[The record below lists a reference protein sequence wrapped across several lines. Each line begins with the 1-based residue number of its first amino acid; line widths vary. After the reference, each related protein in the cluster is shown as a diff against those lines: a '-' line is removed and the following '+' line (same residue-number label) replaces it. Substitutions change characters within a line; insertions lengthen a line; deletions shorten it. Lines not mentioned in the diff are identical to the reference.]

1 MIDQERRT
9 VVERSAGSHLRVAIV
24 GGGFAGLC
32 AAQALGRA
40 HSVSLFDPTNDFE
53 FLPNIHELISGHTRP
68 QHLRLSRPTLL
79 ARHGIHF
86 VQDRVTRLDLA
97 AGRLTTGSGREHS
110 WDACVVAVGAV
121 NQTSGVPGAEQHA
134 MPFKSI
140 ADCEAI
146 GRRLEHLLSRG
157 QSLRLVVVGGGLEG
171 VEALGEFLRRLRG
184 QTGWQID
191 LVDGRARLLE
201 EAPVVLD
208 GVVRQHCA
216 SMPVRFHLRTRV
228 QRVDELS
235 IELAD
240 GACLPSDLT
249 LWTGGGKAPDL
260 LFAAGLSAEPGKWA
274 KVTATL
280 QAPNRSNVFV
290 VGDAAEL
297 PEPVAKQG
305 YHAMEMGRL
314 AARNIEALVH
324 GHPPRAFA
332 PASKPMVISFGD
344 LDTWVV
350 FGQRVLAGV
359 SLSVLKEG
367 ILETTLAR
375 LDPPRDAHGLI
386 GLVRRAGGGLE
397 GLFRTFTNSPGS
409 LQRLAGVRAL

>member
-1 MIDQERRT
+1 MIDQEHRA
-9 VVERSAGSHLRVAIV
+9 RSAGSRFRVAIV
-24 GGGFAGLC
+24 GGIFAGLC

-53 FLPNIHELISGHTRP
+53 FLPNIHELISRHTRP

-86 VQDRVTRLDLA
+86 VQDRVTGLDLA
-97 AGRLTTGSGREHS
+97 AGCLTTGSGREHS

-121 NQTSGVPGAEQHA
+121 NQTSGVPGAGQHA
-134 MPFKSI
+134 MPFKSV

-146 GRRLEHLLSRG
+146 RQRLEHLLSRG

-171 VEALGEFLRRLRG
+171 VEALGELLRRLRG
-184 QTGWQID
+184 QKGWQID

-201 EAPVVLD
+201 EAPAVLD
-208 GVVRQHCA
+208 SVVRQHCA
-216 SMPVRFHLRTRV
+216 SMPVRFRLRSRV
-228 QRVDELS
+228 QQVHQHS

-240 GACLPSDLT
+240 GVCLPSDLT
-249 LWTGGGKAPDL
+249 LWTGGGEAPDL
-260 LFAAGLSAEPGKWA
+260 LLAAGLSAERGRWA
-274 KVTATL
+274 AVSATL

-297 PEPVAKQG
+297 PEPLAKQG
-305 YHAMEMGRL
+305 YHAMDMGRL
-314 AARNIEALVH
+314 AARNIEAVVH
-324 GHPPRAFA
+324 GLPPRAFA
-332 PASKPMVISFGD
+332 TAYKPMVISFGD

-375 LDPPRDAHGLI
+375 LDPPRHAQGLI
-386 GLVRRAGGGLE
+386 GLVRRAGDGLE

-409 LQRLAGVRAL
+409 LQRFAGVRML

>member
-1 MIDQERRT
+1 MSDQRQPT
-9 VVERSAGSHLRVAIV
+9 GSAGARFRIAIV

-53 FLPNIHELISGHTRP
+53 FLPNIHELISGQTRP
-68 QHLRLSRPTLL
+68 QHLRLPRPPLL
-79 ARHGIHF
+79 ARQGIHF
-86 VQDRVTRLDLA
+86 IQDRVTGLDLA

-121 NQTSGVPGAEQHA
+121 NQTGGVPGAGHHA
-134 MPFKSI
+134 MPFKSV
-140 ADCEAI
+140 ADCVAI
-146 GRRLEHLLSRG
+146 GQRLEQLLSRS

-171 VEALGEFLRRLRG
+171 VEALGELLRRLRG
-184 QTGWQID
+184 RKGWQID

-208 GVVRQHCA
+208 SVVRQHCA
-216 SMPVRFHLRTRV
+216 SMPVRFRLQTRV
-228 QRVDELS
+228 QQVHQHS

-240 GACLPSDLT
+240 GVCLPSDLT
-249 LWTGGGKAPDL
+249 IWTGGGVAPGL
-260 LFAAGLSAEPGKWA
+260 LFASGLSTERGRWA
-274 KVTATL
+274 AVAATL

-297 PEPVAKQG
+297 PKPLAKQG

-314 AARNIEALVH
+314 AARNIEAVMH
-324 GHPPRAFA
+324 GHPPSAFV
-332 PASKPMVISFGD
+332 PSNKPMVISFGD
-344 LDTWVV
+344 LDAWVV

-375 LDPPRDAHGLI
+375 LDPPRHAQGLI

-409 LQRLAGVRAL
+409 LQRLAGVRVL